1 MCQVV
6 EIAGYA
12 CADALDCRRRTDES
26 LIAVYVAFAVIA
38 PVHTVAQVEFR
49 FVIVVV
55 GSSVSIDESCGKSVR
70 QTSYD
75 ITAIVARFKDNVYY
89 LPVVIS
95 NVRTVVVF
103 DTQYVVRIDR

>member
-49 FVIVVV
+49 FVI
-55 GSSVSIDESCGKSVR
+55 IAVR
-70 QTSYD
+70 
-75 ITAIVARFKDNVYY
+75 
-89 LPVVIS
+89 
-95 NVRTVVVF
+95 
-103 DTQYVVRIDR
+103 